1 MFGSWIEGN
10 TLLWWGV
17 SSKENIWLFLH
28 MVLKI
33 CYKCNIKTQNI
44 SKSINYIYLCIL
56 SKYIFLNYSLHIQFF
71 SNYTITQLHKKYVCP
86 DFYLIYWAGACFSAA
101 RTGRA
106 ADILVETSFSR
117 ACLVFSVVSITA
129 SSSGICMSGSS
140 SSICLGTKSWNLE
153 WTTWQKRIHHHIKY
167 LYTCM

>member
-1 MFGSWIEGN
+1 MGS
-10 TLLWWGV
+10 LWASTILIILCLAPELKATPCCDGV
-17 SSKENIWLFLH
+17 YLGKRIISFLH
-28 MVLKI
+28 MELEI
-33 CYKCNIKTQNI
+33 CHECNIKTQNI
-44 SKSINYIYLCIL
+44 STSINYIFYV
-56 SKYIFLNYSLHIQFF
+56 YFQNIFPNYSLHIQFF
-71 SNYTITQLHKKYVCP
+71 SYYTKKYVSL

-140 SSICLGTKSWNLE
+140 SSICLGTKS
-153 WTTWQKRIHHHIKY
+153 
-167 LYTCM
+167 

>member
-1 MFGSWIEGN
+1 MGS
-10 TLLWWGV
+10 LWASTILIILCLAPELKATPCCDGV
-17 SSKENIWLFLH
+17 YLGKRIISFLH
-28 MVLKI
+28 MELEI
-33 CYKCNIKTQNI
+33 CYECNIKTQNI
-44 SKSINYIYLCIL
+44 SKSTNYNLLCIF
-56 SKYIFLNYSLHIQFF
+56 SKYIFPNYSLHIQFF
-71 SNYTITQLHKKYVCP
+71 SYYTKKYVSL

-153 WTTWQKRIHHHIKY
+153 WTT
-167 LYTCM
+167 

>member
-1 MFGSWIEGN
+1 MGS
-10 TLLWWGV
+10 LWASTILIILCLAPELKATPCCDGV
-17 SSKENIWLFLH
+17 YLGKRIISFLH
-28 MVLKI
+28 MELEI
-33 CYKCNIKTQNI
+33 YYECNIKTQNI
-44 SKSINYIYLCIL
+44 SKSINYIFYVYFQNIYFQIIAYT
-56 SKYIFLNYSLHIQFF
+56 SSSFL
-71 SNYTITQLHKKYVCP
+71 ITQKFVCP

-153 WTTWQKRIHHHIKY
+153 WTT
-167 LYTCM
+167 